1 MPRLALEHEHDF
13 RLNPFEKQDSFHLGE
28 RPCSLVTR
36 ADGGRFD
43 ETPPGPLDV
52 ATYDTALRKRLLIFQ
67 AADSISCMEST
78 KTDQR
83 REGGLRTRTR
93 LMDAALDLLAERGE
107 DRISLRELTGAAQ
120 ANVAAVSYHFGSLQS
135 LCDEAIEYALER
147 YLKAQEEAVGTL
159 GEGATIEE
167 LAAAFARPMM
177 RALAVGGRDL
187 DVMRIV
193 ARSGIDPP
201 EGWDRFNA
209 SFDRIR
215 AGVLGVLRA
224 NVPDVK
230 DQELIFR
237 TRCAA
242 GLLNWLV
249 LAPVGDE
256 LRNRPER
263 QIEQLLVPV
272 VGGALRGI
280 PSA

>member
-1 MPRLALEHEHDF
+1 
-13 RLNPFEKQDSFHLGE
+13 
-28 RPCSLVTR
+28 
-36 ADGGRFD
+36 
-43 ETPPGPLDV
+43 
-52 ATYDTALRKRLLIFQ
+52 
-67 AADSISCMEST
+67 MEST
-78 KTDQR
+78 KPDQR
-83 REGGLRTRTR
+83 REVGLRTRTR

-107 DRISLRELTGAAQ
+107 DGISLRELTGAAQ
-120 ANVAAVSYHFGSLQS
+120 ANVAAVSYHFGSLKS

-147 YLKAQEEAVGTL
+147 YLTAQEEAIGTL
-159 GEGATIEE
+159 DEGASIEQ
-167 LAAAFARPMM
+167 LAAAFARPMV

-215 AGVLGVLRA
+215 AGVLSVLRA

-256 LRNRPER
+256 LRNRSER
-263 QIEQLLVPV
+263 QIEQVLVPV
-272 VGGALRGI
+272 LGGALRGI